1 MSKIKLPWLKSVFI
15 LKQWTPSLLPSECGA
30 DYQNKTG
37 ISDQNKDLLW
47 ELRADWSGV
56 HLSTLCT
63 RQPPLSFQQSGFLY
77 FLCSLK
83 GLEDNRH

>member
-1 MSKIKLPWLKSVFI
+1 MKSVFL
-15 LKQWTPSLLPSECGA
+15 LKQRTPSLLPSKSSA

-47 ELRADWSGV
+47 ELRADWSCV

-63 RQPPLSFQQSGFLY
+63 RQLPLSFQQSGFLY